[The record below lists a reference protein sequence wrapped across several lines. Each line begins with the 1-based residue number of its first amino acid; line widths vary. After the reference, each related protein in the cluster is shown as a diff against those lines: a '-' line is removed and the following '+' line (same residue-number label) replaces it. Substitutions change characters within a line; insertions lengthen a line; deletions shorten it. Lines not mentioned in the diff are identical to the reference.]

1 LSPQTTRSS
10 LLLLWLL
17 AAPAAAAG
25 QEVVFRSSVDLVTV
39 DAVVL
44 DGNGR
49 PLPNLRAEDFVVEVD
64 GRRRP
69 VVSAQFIAP
78 QARPGTPAP
87 LDASHFTTNEDAD
100 AGRFI
105 VIAIDEAHIR
115 RLEGRPALQAAARFI
130 DSLDPADRVAVTGLS
145 RIGLIEF
152 TRDRNLLKKRLESL
166 VGQTDPVFLQFNL
179 GLLEAVEV
187 ADGNRNRLADVV
199 LRECGRALSEY
210 TSTARAADDSAGR
223 DACPEQVEQEARAV
237 AQHART
243 QARISLSAL
252 GALIETLK
260 TLEGPKTVVLLS
272 EGMTVDARLVDLGQL
287 AAATR
292 DARVA
297 IYGLHMETPLFEA
310 SQDRISP
317 TFLQDVQIKGDGLAR
332 LAGAAR
338 GAMFRLVGSDT
349 RAFARIA
356 QEISAYYLLA
366 IEPTE
371 ADRDGNVHRID
382 VQLAGRGGLVR
393 ARSAFRMPT
402 VVPSP
407 RVREE
412 DLVALL
418 RTSRPAAELPVRVAT
433 FVYAEPASQD
443 LRVVVS
449 TETEPALGAG
459 DVLLGYVLV
468 DGRGIVVASGA
479 HRVADGHRAFSTK
492 VAPGSYTLRVGG
504 IDPLGRRGIVQRTFR
519 AFVPVQNGVRMSD
532 VMVAPVPPEAQ
543 TPLDPIVDRTAENR
557 VNSFV
562 EVYAGG
568 AEPLPDLQLVFEIT
582 APGASAALATQEGRV
597 ERHGTRW
604 LDARAEFALDTLPAG
619 AYVAVARVMAG
630 DRELARALRPF
641 TWAGK

>member
-1 LSPQTTRSS
+1 LSPASTRA
-10 LLLLWLL
+10 LIVLCLM
-17 AAPAAAAG
+17 AIAAAAAA
-25 QEVVFRSSVDLVTV
+25 QEVVFRTAVDLVTV

-49 PLPNLRAEDFVVEVD
+49 PIPHLRAEDFVVEVD

-69 VVSAQFIAP
+69 VVSAQFVGP
-78 QARPGTPAP
+78 QPRSAQPAP
-87 LDASHFTTNEDAD
+87 LDAAHFTTNEDAD

-105 VIAIDEAHIR
+105 VIAVDEAHIR

-152 TRDRNLLKKRLESL
+152 TRDRALLKRRLESL
-166 VGQTDPVFLQFNL
+166 VGQTDPVFLQFNI
-179 GLLEAVEV
+179 GLQEAVEL
-187 ADGNRNRLADVV
+187 ADGNRTRLADVV
-199 LRECGRALSEY
+199 LRECGRSLSEY
-210 TSTARAADDSAGR
+210 TSTARSTDDAAGR
-223 DACPEQVEQEARAV
+223 DACPEQVEQEARAA

-252 GALIETLK
+252 NALVETLK
-260 TLEGPKTVVLLS
+260 NLEGPKTVVLLS

-310 SQDRISP
+310 SQERISP
-317 TFLQDVQIKGDGLAR
+317 TFLQDTQLKGDGLAR

-349 RAFARIA
+349 RSFSRIA
-356 QEISAYYLLA
+356 EEISAYYLLA
-366 IEPTE
+366 IEPTA

-382 VQLAGRGGLVR
+382 VKLAQRGGLVR
-393 ARSAFRMPT
+393 ARSAFRMPP

-418 RTSRPAAELPVRVAT
+418 RSSRPAAELPVRVAT
-433 FVYAEPASQD
+433 FVYAEPSSQE

-449 TETEPALGAG
+449 TETDPALGAG

-468 DGRGIVVASGA
+468 DGKGIVASSGA
-479 HRVADGHRAFSTK
+479 HRVADGHRAFSTR
-492 VAPGSYTLRVGG
+492 VPPGSYTLRVGG
-504 IDPLGRRGIVQRTFR
+504 IDPLGRRGVVQRTFR
-519 AFVPVQNGVRMSD
+519 ALLPTFSGVRMSD
-532 VMVAPVPPEAQ
+532 LMVAPVPAAPQ
-543 TPLDPIVDRTAENR
+543 TPLDPIVDRTTESR
-557 VNSFV
+557 VSAYV
-562 EVYAGG
+562 EIYA
-568 AEPLPDLQLVFEIT
+568 ADAQPLSNIQVKFEIV
-582 APGASAALATQEGRV
+582 ASGGTSALLSQEGRV
-597 ERHGTRW
+597 EKHGTRW
-604 LDARAEFALDTLPAG
+604 ADARTEFSLETLPGGSYLAI
-619 AYVAVARVMAG
+619 ARVMDG
-630 DRELARALRPF
+630 SRELARATRPF
-641 TWAGK
+641 TRSAP